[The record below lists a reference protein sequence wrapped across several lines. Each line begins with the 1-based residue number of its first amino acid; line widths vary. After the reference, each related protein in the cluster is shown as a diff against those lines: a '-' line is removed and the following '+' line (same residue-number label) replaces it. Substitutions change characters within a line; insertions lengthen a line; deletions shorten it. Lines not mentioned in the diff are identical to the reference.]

1 MSSRLLSA
9 RPPSARPLLARPSA
23 LGLVSTLALA
33 AATLALSACDRLPAY
48 DGPELSA
55 FERQQH
61 ERCVSLLRSSWQ
73 GAPVRSTSA
82 ERGLSGLEYVWVN
95 VDVDDD
101 QDDIDR
107 RAAKG
112 TAHAGHCQFEHGA
125 DVVHVHSYALSSTPG
140 ASAQAAPAVEST
152 DDSAAYRYFTASVQ
166 GSALPAMASA
176 EMTR

>member
-9 RPPSARPLLARPSA
+9 RHCVS
-23 LGLVSTLALA
+23 GLVSSLALA
-33 AATLALSACDRLPAY
+33 AATLGLSACDRLPAY

-61 ERCVSLLRSSWQ
+61 ERCVSLLRSTWQ

-82 ERGLSGLEYVWVN
+82 ERGQSGLEYVWVN

-112 TAHAGHCQFEHGA
+112 TAHAGHCQFEHGG
-125 DVVHVHSYALSSTPG
+125 DVVHVHSYALGGPASP
-140 ASAQAAPAVEST
+140 SAQAAPSVDGAE
-152 DDSAAYRYFTASVQ
+152 DSAAYRYFTASVQ
-166 GSALPAMASA
+166 ASALPAVASA